1 MSDQLDIEAVRRALK
16 AVENNFTPDATTTRE
31 RIQAA
36 LLCDIAQS
44 LRRIAYILEEKT
56 K

>member
-16 AVENNFTPDATTTRE
+16 TVENNFTPDATTRE
-31 RIQAA
+31 RIQAV